1 MIEVGIILTVLI
13 GGVVGWIIVQSFFG
27 HRYWRRAIAEGD
39 ETAMRAALI
48 EAFDTWRRMRP
59 DRDVIPS
66 DWRALQSA
74 GIVAADRTRCRVSLL
89 ADPDIR
95 VVDGVRDEV
104 GGAIHVARR
113 SAVLMAERL
122 LYEIPL
128 IRFDAVQI
136 DVHTQYRSPEG
147 VTESVCLLS
156 TQLTR
161 EQASDTYWDEL
172 GAEEILATW
181 QTRERQPDAPLDPEE
196 GALIAPEEDA
206 PPDPAGSGPAPAG
219 MEQAS

>member
-13 GGVVGWIIVQSFFG
+13 GGTVGWVIVQAFFG
-27 HRYWRRAIAEGD
+27 HRYWRRAIAAGD

-48 EAFDTWRRMRP
+48 EALDTWRRMRP

-74 GIVAADRTRCRVSLL
+74 GIVAADSTRCRVSLL

-128 IRFDAVQI
+128 IRFEAVQV
-136 DVHTQYRSPEG
+136 DVYTQYRGPEG
-147 VTESVCLLS
+147 VTESVCLLT

-161 EQASDTYWDEL
+161 EEGADTYWDEL
-172 GAEEILATW
+172 GFDEILATW
-181 QTRERQPDAPLDPEE
+181 RTRERQPDAPLDPEE
-196 GALIAPEEDA
+196 GALIAPEEDSEA
-206 PPDPAGSGPAPAG
+206 AAAPAG
-219 MEQAS
+219 AEGAS